1 MNHSVLRAADIL
13 ELFAAS
19 AESLTVSEVARALE
33 IPKSSAFDILAALSH
48 KGFLRV
54 DDPKA
59 KTYSLGIGAYRVG
72 MAYIGR
78 MDLYT
83 AAHGLLAALC
93 RQLGQTVYLAV
104 PEGDHVVYVDK
115 LESDSPIR
123 FTMRAGNKN
132 PMYCTGLGKAILSCR
147 EEAAVRSVIPQALP
161 YRTETTLT
169 TIDALLADLAL
180 TRKRGYALDLG
191 EDNALLRCL
200 AVPIRQAGGECVAA
214 ISTSMLASDFQQ
226 QDPDHLG
233 ALLTQ
238 TALAI
243 SHSLGYDQ
251 NSLF

>member
-13 ELFAAS
+13 ELFAGS
-19 AESLTVSEVARALE
+19 SESLTVSEVARALA

-48 KGFLRV
+48 KGFLRM

-83 AAHGLLAALC
+83 AAHGLLANLC
-93 RQLGQTVYLAV
+93 RRVGQTVYLAV

-132 PMYCTGLGKAILSCR
+132 PMYCTGLGKAILACR
-147 EEAAVRSVIPQALP
+147 EAAAVRALVGERLA

-169 TIDALLADLAL
+169 TAEDLLADLER
-180 TRKRGYALDLG
+180 TRNRGYALDLG

-200 AVPIRQAGGECVAA
+200 AVPVRQADGECVAA
-214 ISTSMLASDFQQ
+214 ISTSMLAADFAG
-226 QDPDHLG
+226 QDPDALG
-233 ALLTQ
+233 KQLTE

-243 SHSLGYDQ
+243 SHSLGYEGYA
-251 NSLF
+251 LF